1 VQVPA
6 VPTRLAVARIV
17 SFPLRLRVTC
27 RTSRYPAALAR
38 LVVRRI
44 VLPFFVT
51 VTRQRDPGDGVFE
64 FILDF
69 DLTVFRAKFEF
80 RFDSVA
86 ALTSFDG
93 VAVFGHR

>member
-1 VQVPA
+1 M
-6 VPTRLAVARIV
+6 
-17 SFPLRLRVTC
+17 
-27 RTSRYPAALAR
+27 AR

-80 RFDSVA
+80 RFRCCINLV
-86 ALTSFDG
+86 
-93 VAVFGHR
+93 